1 MPGRLGPE
9 VGVQGLDVGPDF
21 WSKFVFEF
29 LPGLV
34 LPVVVKKAQCRKALI
49 QFPRINPSSLFRS
62 TWVLATISTILF
74 TTITLPY
81 RLAFIPLPHD
91 AHWGFAVT
99 DAIRGA
105 HGEGYTAW
113 CGV

>member
-1 MPGRLGPE
+1 MSTHDPATSPRGLARLA
-9 VGVQGLDVGPDF
+9 
-21 WSKFVFEF
+21 K
-29 LPGLV
+29 
-34 LPVVVKKAQCRKALI
+34 I

-99 DAIRGA
+99 DAITDIFFATEIVLSFGLA
-105 HGEGYTAW
+105 FW
-113 CGV
+113 